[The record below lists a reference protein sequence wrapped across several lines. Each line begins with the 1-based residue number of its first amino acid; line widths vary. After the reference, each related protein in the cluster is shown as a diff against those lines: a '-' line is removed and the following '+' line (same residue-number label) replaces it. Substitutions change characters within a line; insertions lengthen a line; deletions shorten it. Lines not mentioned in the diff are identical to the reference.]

1 MSKHTPGPWWPNMN
15 SVGGWEVR
23 TRRDKDE
30 GDPRANYGCD
40 YGAGICGSIGDHT
53 ESRTSGN
60 EEANAHLIAAAPDLL
75 EALDIIVCNAVLQP
89 DAAMSGATDCYAVPI
104 DDIEAA
110 RAALA
115 KARGVA

>member
-30 GDPRANYGCD
+30 GDPRANYGCE
-40 YGAGICGSIGDHT
+40 YGAGICGGIGDHT

-60 EEANAHLIAAAPDLL
+60 EEANAHLIAAAPELL
-75 EALDIIVCNAVLQP
+75 EALELMLQRYGYETCEHVQK
-89 DAAMSGATDCYAVPI
+89 S
-104 DDIEAA
+104 

-115 KARGVA
+115 KARGAA